1 MKVESSSFRVRDD
14 YGLFIEV
21 KSIKELP
28 SEEASKEV
36 FDFFSKYRIV
46 AIHKDINVIDKHK
59 EILATPQKEIV
70 DKLVKQPR
78 PAKILPMKQ
87 LIYIVKKLLPS
98 PFCMNDFVEYMNSK
112 EEYNGY
118 VDEDKKKMWGSV
130 YANLKRNKK
139 IELVTKGGQKRDY
152 KYRYI
157 GIDKPEDDTDL
168 KINLLKNGESVVLG

>member
-1 MKVESSSFRVRDD
+1 MKIESSSFRVRDD

-21 KSIKELP
+21 KSIKELS
-28 SEEASKEV
+28 SEEASREI
-36 FDFFSKYRIV
+36 FDFFNKYRIV

-59 EILATPQKEIV
+59 EILATPQKETV
-70 DKLVKQPR
+70 NRLTQPR

-87 LIYIVKKLLPS
+87 LLYIVKKLLPS
-98 PFCMNDFVEYMNSK
+98 QFGMNDFIDYMNSK

-118 VDEDKKKMWGSV
+118 VNEDKKKMWLSV

-139 IELVTKGGQKRDY
+139 IELISKSGQKRDY

-157 GIDKPEDDTDL
+157 GIDKPEDDTNL
-168 KINLLKNGESVVLG
+168 KINSLKNGESVVLG